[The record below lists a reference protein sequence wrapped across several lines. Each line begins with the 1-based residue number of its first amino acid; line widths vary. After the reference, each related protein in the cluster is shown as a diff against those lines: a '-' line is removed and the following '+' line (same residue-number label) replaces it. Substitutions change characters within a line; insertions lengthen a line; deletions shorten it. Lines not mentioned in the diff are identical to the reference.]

1 MICTNLG
8 WDAATQIMSRIS
20 AGNLE
25 NTGKAED
32 DADRFV
38 DILAKNGAAG
48 EDSCREV
55 FHVAK
60 FKLLD

>member
-1 MICTNLG
+1 
-8 WDAATQIMSRIS
+8 MSRIS

-48 EDSCREV
+48 KDSCREV
-55 FHVAK
+55 FHVAT